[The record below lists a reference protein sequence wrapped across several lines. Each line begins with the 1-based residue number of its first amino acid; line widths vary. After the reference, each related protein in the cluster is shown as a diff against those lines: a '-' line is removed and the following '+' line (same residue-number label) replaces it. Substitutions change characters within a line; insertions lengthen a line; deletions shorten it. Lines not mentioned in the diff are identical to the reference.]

1 MTDADAMQ
9 SHIESL
15 CDLARNGD
23 EDAIKSVCVIAML
36 KSELGYPVEDEAS

>member
-15 CDLARNGD
+15 CDRALGGD
-23 EDAIKSVCVIAML
+23 EDAIKSVCVIALL
-36 KSELGYPVEDEAS
+36 KSELGYQVEDEAS